1 VSQITIVPADA
12 PGMSS
17 WRTRL
22 FLMMAHNAANPAG
35 YFGLPD
41 ARTVTMG
48 ERIDL

>member
-1 VSQITIVPADA
+1 
-12 PGMSS
+12 MSG
-17 WRTRL
+17 WRKTL
-22 FLMMAHNAANPAG
+22 FLTMAHNAANPAE

>member
-1 VSQITIVPADA
+1 
-12 PGMSS
+12 
-17 WRTRL
+17 
-22 FLMMAHNAANPAG
+22 MMAHNAANPAG